1 MSAYLSRMTQQT
13 FRLPATDHRPSLFIR
28 RQPSGGAPVLYV
40 HGATF
45 PSALSV
51 GFDFGNGSWLDD
63 WNARGFDAWAF
74 DFAGF
79 GESGR
84 YAAMSEPADRH
95 PPLGR
100 APEAAQQVADVVAL
114 IQRETGRRVSLVSH
128 SWGGA
133 PASLATI
140 AMPEAIDRLVLF
152 APIARRT
159 GGKPAS
165 LPAWGD
171 VPNEAQYARFVEDV
185 PKGHPPVLEG
195 FDRWAPAYLASDP
208 TPRNVRRPRCAF
220 PAARAPTTWT
230 PGPASASGIRRG
242 SRGRSTVVRG
252 AWDSLCRDADAA
264 TILDAATAA
273 PSPPRREARRGHA
286 PDASRN
292 RPPPALRG
300 CRPRVERRAVMI
312 AVIFEVWPADGRKQ
326 TYLDHR
332 REA

>member
-1 MSAYLSRMTQQT
+1 MDEFLRLWPKGRQSESAYLSRMTQQT

-84 YAAMSEPADRH
+84 YAEMSEPADRH
-95 PPLGR
+95 SPLGR
-100 APEAAQQVADVVAL
+100 ASEAAQQVADVVAL
-114 IQRETGRRVSLVSH
+114 IRHETSQQERGRRVSLVSH

-133 PASLATI
+133 PAALATI
-140 AMPEAIDRLVLF
+140 AHPDAIDRLVLF
-152 APIARRT
+152 APIAHRT
-159 GGKPAS
+159 GGKPS
-165 LPAWGD
+165 LLPAWGD
-171 VPNEAQYARFVEDV
+171 VPNEAQYARFIEDV

-208 TPRNVRRPRCAF
+208 DAAERTPPAVRIPSGPRADNMDTWAGKSFWDPARITRPL
-220 PAARAPTTWT
+220 T
-230 PGPASASGIRRG
+230 I
-242 SRGRSTVVRG
+242 VRG
-252 AWDSLCRDADAA
+252 AWDSLCRDADVA

-273 PSPPRREARRGHA
+273 PSRHDVKLDAGTHLMHLETGRHRLYEAVGR
-286 PDASRN
+286 
-292 RPPPALRG
+292 ALKG
-300 CRPRVERRAVMI
+300 EQP
-312 AVIFEVWPADGRKQ
+312 
-326 TYLDHR
+326 
-332 REA
+332 